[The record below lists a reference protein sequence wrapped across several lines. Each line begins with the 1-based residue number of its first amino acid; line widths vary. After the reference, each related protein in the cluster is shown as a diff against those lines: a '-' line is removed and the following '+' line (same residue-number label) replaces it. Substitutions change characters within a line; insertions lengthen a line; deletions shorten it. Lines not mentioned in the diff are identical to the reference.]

1 MISMFGA
8 AIFVVKILGI
18 AIVVATLLT
27 ALLYHLGWRNDHPE
41 GFWPTRS
48 LVGFGGILLAGTGL
62 IIGSLLAVIV
72 GICAY
77 FCSLVLSPSKSTPPP
92 AA

>member
-1 MISMFGA
+1 MFSIFGA
-8 AIFVVKILGI
+8 AVLVVKAIGI
-18 AIVVATLLT
+18 AIVVVTLLA

-48 LVGFGGILLAGTGL
+48 LVGFGGIFLAGIGL
-62 IIGSLLAVIV
+62 ILGSVIIFIV

-77 FCSLVLSPSKSTPPP
+77 FCSLVMGNGTARPP

>member
-8 AIFVVKILGI
+8 AIFVVKILGF

-41 GFWPTRS
+41 GFWPTRA

-62 IIGSLLAVIV
+62 IIASPLAIIV

-77 FCSLVLSPSKSTPPP
+77 FVSLVLSPKSTPPSTP
-92 AA
+92 